1 MLTKVQTSRSKASN
15 WLLLLFMMVVLISAF
30 ITEFFQAPTEK
41 THVLNQYRQ
50 LIEDKKLSSASQI
63 ILKNSLGS
71 FTLEKDSSTWSL
83 VSPRKLPANQ
93 KTLNMI
99 LTTLS
104 NINIRKVYQSDPI
117 NMSNFSLD
125 SPVIEFS
132 LVDGKGTREDF
143 HIGLVNP
150 IDNSTYIQIP
160 QKEIIYQVDALK
172 NSFESLD
179 LSDFIDSKIFSVSN
193 KDVKKVAIF
202 RGLKSSNNIQISFV
216 FKKGN
221 WIGKSNRVLSEQKV
235 QTYFTKLFN
244 LKSTLIVDKSS
255 EELKKAIEEKLEKPL
270 YYIEVAQKNGPSSNY
285 RISHIINTLPGLKI
299 EKRQH
304 VIIKASNRKNVYLIH
319 KDNLPLFSQRQS
331 QYRDLNFKKLF
342 Y

>member
-15 WLLLLFMMVVLISAF
+15 WLLLIFLLVVFISAF

-41 THVLNQYRQ
+41 THVLNQYRT
-50 LIEDKKLSSASQI
+50 LIEDKKLTNASKI

-71 FTLEKDSSTWSL
+71 FTLSRSGDKWSL
-83 VSPRKLPANQ
+83 TSPRSLPANQ
-93 KTLNMI
+93 KTLQLI
-99 LTTLS
+99 LSTLS

-125 SPVIEFS
+125 SPVMEFS
-132 LVDGKGTREDF
+132 LVDTKGVKIDYLL
-143 HIGLVNP
+143 GLVNP
-150 IDNSTYIQIP
+150 IDNTTYIQIP

-172 NSFESLD
+172 STFESFD
-179 LSDFIDSKIFSVSN
+179 LSDFIDSKIFTLTSN
-193 KDVKKVAIF
+193 QVRDISIYRGEKK
-202 RGLKSSNNIQISFV
+202 SNNVQISFAL
-216 FKKGN
+216 KKDN
-221 WIGKSNRVLSEQKV
+221 WVGKNKRVMRQEKV
-235 QTYFTKLFN
+235 MDYFQKLFN
-244 LKSTLIVDKSS
+244 LKSSLIVDKSS
-255 EELKKAIEEKLEKPL
+255 EKLKKALDEKLEKPL
-270 YYIEVAQKNGPSSNY
+270 YVIEAVQKNGVKLTY
-285 RISHIINTLPGLKI
+285 KISHIINTLPDLKI

-304 VIIKASNRKNVYLIH
+304 VLIKASNRKNIFLIH

>member
-1 MLTKVQTSRSKASN
+1 MLTKIQTSRSKASN
-15 WLLLLFMMVVLISAF
+15 WLLLLFILVVFISAF

-50 LIEDKKLSSASQI
+50 LIESKKLNSTAQI

-71 FTLEKDSSTWSL
+71 FTLEKGPSMWSL

-93 KTLNMI
+93 NTLNMI
-99 LTTLS
+99 LSTLS

-132 LVDGKGTREDF
+132 LVDTKGNREDF

-179 LSDFIDSKIFSVSN
+179 LSDFIDSKIFSLTHAET
-193 KDVKKVAIF
+193 KDVVIY
-202 RGLKSSNNIQISFV
+202 RGNKSSKNVQISF
-216 FKKGN
+216 KTIKGS
-221 WIGKSNRVLSEQKV
+221 WVGKSNRVLNEEKV
-235 QTYFTKLFN
+235 KIYFTKLFN

-255 EELKKAIEEKLEKPL
+255 EELKKAIKEKLEKPL
-270 YYIEVAQKNGPSSNY
+270 YFIEVIQKNGTRLTYS
-285 RISHIINTLPGLKI
+285 ISHIINTLPGLKI

-331 QYRDLNFKKLF
+331 QFRDLNFKKLF